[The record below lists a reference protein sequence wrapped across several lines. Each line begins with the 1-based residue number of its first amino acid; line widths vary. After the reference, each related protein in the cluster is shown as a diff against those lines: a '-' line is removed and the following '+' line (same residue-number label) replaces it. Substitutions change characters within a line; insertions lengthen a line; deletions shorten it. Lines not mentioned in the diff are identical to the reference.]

1 MQIALET
8 VQIQSQKHHWPWFG
22 CYCSALICCS
32 SFYLPSILLQM
43 TKKVKIAIEFASTH
57 VQKQFHVVNVCCPG
71 MRIEIHLMQ

>member
-1 MQIALET
+1 MVWLLL
-8 VQIQSQKHHWPWFG
+8 FG
-22 CYCSALICCS
+22 SNLLQ
-32 SFYLPSILLQM
+32 FLYLPSILLQM